1 MTLTKTYLCYVIF
14 FQNYIRISELHY
26 IQNYTYTDALF
37 TQCIKLYATTQ
48 YNLASSAVV
57 AISIYACTA
66 MIEVSFREKP
76 FAALNL
82 IQENWY

>member
-1 MTLTKTYLCYVIF
+1 MTF
-14 FQNYIRISELHY
+14 FSSCQVWHY
-26 IQNYTYTDALF
+26 QCTTYTDALF

-57 AISIYACTA
+57 AISIYAYTA